1 MQSIVVPT
9 DFSFISFNALE
20 LAKMIAAKIDGT
32 IYLVHVIE
40 PFIDKYAGLK
50 EIGTFDQ
57 DESFTSK
64 LKEKIANEL
73 KILKKAH
80 ASRFYE
86 IKARVLIGDPFQK
99 IKEFIQFMEPDLVIM
114 GAKGH
119 TDTKEFLLGSLSEKV
134 VRSNPYP
141 IITVKEKVDT
151 NDLKNIV
158 YATDLEDEHAQL
170 VKLLK
175 KIQSLFESK
184 LHIVKIN
191 TRKNFSNDIDT
202 MVEFRRLADKYQLED
217 YTLSC
222 YSHEDEEYD
231 VVYFADH
238 QKADLIAMGVKEKSA
253 IQRLISGGSLAD
265 EVKDHTFRPVLTFRY
280 EPE

>member
-20 LAKMIAAKIDGT
+20 LAKKIAAKIDGT